1 MPFDGLVLY
10 KILREAKE
18 HLIGERIRNV
28 YQPVYYQVLLQLSK
42 NYLLFSLQNPSY
54 MLLLTEK
61 PDIPMEPAHFAQ
73 FLRKRIRNGRI
84 INIEQLGIDRLGFIE
99 IENFD
104 EERADKVSYKLYFE
118 LMGRNSNLIL
128 VNEEGNIEE
137 SYKHVHDEFRPILP
151 GNKFVPYYD
160 DSKLNILKDDIKV
173 LDDSFLNN
181 LMGFSKKSKD
191 FLKIIGI
198 EKALQDLQKPYLFFF
213 KDNNKFDAVAITPN
227 SFTYEKLSPSEAIL
241 KVFQERANQSRFL
254 EIQKYLEKIVNN
266 LIDRSEKTKDLILKD
281 LGEEKL
287 LEELETKGKLLQSYL
302 FKIKKGNKYIP
313 VIDWNTN
320 LEVVIEIDPLLSP
333 TQNLEKYYKEIK
345 RIKNKVEFAKK
356 RIKEVNN
363 ELEYLYQLLETI
375 TSAQDL
381 ETLIEIRE
389 EMKEQG
395 LIRETKKP
403 KREKKFETSYRKYE
417 YEGFEM
423 LVGKNNKQN
432 DDLTRS
438 ASREDIWLHTHE
450 IPGSHVIIK
459 SAGRDV
465 PEQVIKYAARIAATF
480 SKAKMSSNVAVDYTQ
495 RKNVWKPKGAKPG
508 MWLYE
513 NYETIIVEPLK
524 DIF

>member
-10 KILREAKE
+10 KVLREVKE
-18 HLIGERIRNV
+18 HVIGERIRNI
-28 YQPVYYQVLLQLSK
+28 YQPVYYQVLLQLSN

-54 MLLLTEK
+54 MLLLAEK

-84 INIEQLGIDRLGFIE
+84 LQVEQLGLDRLGFIE
-99 IENFD
+99 IESYDD
-104 EERADKVSYKLYFE
+104 ERSEKVIYKLYFE

-128 VNEEGNIEE
+128 VNEEGKIEE
-137 SYKHVHDEFRPILP
+137 AYKHVHDDFRPILP
-151 GNKFVPYYD
+151 GAKFIPYYD
-160 DSKLNILKDDIKV
+160 DSKLNILRDDVSI
-173 LDDSFLNN
+173 LADSFLNN

-191 FLKIIGI
+191 FLKIIGV
-198 EKALQDLQKPYLFFF
+198 EKAIQDLNDSHLYFF

-227 SFTYEKLSPSEAIL
+227 NYSYEKLTPSEAIL

-254 EIQKYLEKIVNN
+254 EIKRYLEKNVNN
-266 LIDRSEKTKDLILKD
+266 FIERSEKTKDLILKD
-281 LGEEKL
+281 LSEEEL

-302 FKIKKGNKYIP
+302 FKIKKGDKYLP
-313 VIDWNTN
+313 VIDWNSG
-320 LEVVIEIDPLLSP
+320 LEIVIEIDPLLSP
-333 TQNLEKYYKEIK
+333 TQNLEKYYKEVK
-345 RIKNKVEFAKK
+345 RIKKKVEFAKE
-356 RIKEVNN
+356 RIKEINN
-363 ELEYLYQLLETI
+363 ELDYLYQLLETI
-375 TSAQDL
+375 SSAQDI

-395 LIRETKKP
+395 LIRDTKKQQ
-403 KREKKFETSYRKYE
+403 RERKIKSTYRKFE
-417 YEGFEM
+417 YEGFEI

-459 SAGRDV
+459 SAGRQV
-465 PEQVIKYAARIAATF
+465 PEDVINYAAKIAATF

-513 NYETIIVEPLK
+513 NYETVIVEPLK
-524 DIF
+524 DML

>member
-1 MPFDGLVLY
+1 
-10 KILREAKE
+10 
-18 HLIGERIRNV
+18 
-28 YQPVYYQVLLQLSK
+28 
-42 NYLLFSLQNPSY
+42 
-54 MLLLTEK
+54 
-61 PDIPMEPAHFAQ
+61 
-73 FLRKRIRNGRI
+73 
-84 INIEQLGIDRLGFIE
+84 
-99 IENFD
+99 
-104 EERADKVSYKLYFE
+104 
-118 LMGRNSNLIL
+118 
-128 VNEEGNIEE
+128 
-137 SYKHVHDEFRPILP
+137 
-151 GNKFVPYYD
+151 
-160 DSKLNILKDDIKV
+160 
-173 LDDSFLNN
+173 
-181 LMGFSKKSKD
+181 
-191 FLKIIGI
+191 
-198 EKALQDLQKPYLFFF
+198 
-213 KDNNKFDAVAITPN
+213 
-227 SFTYEKLSPSEAIL
+227 
-241 KVFQERANQSRFL
+241 
-254 EIQKYLEKIVNN
+254 
-266 LIDRSEKTKDLILKD
+266 
-281 LGEEKL
+281 
-287 LEELETKGKLLQSYL
+287 
-302 FKIKKGNKYIP
+302 
-313 VIDWNTN
+313 WNTN

-345 RIKNKVEFAKK
+345 RIKNKVEFAKE
-356 RIKEVNN
+356 RVKEVNN

-417 YEGFEM
+417 YEGFEI

-459 SAGRDV
+459 SAGRAV
-465 PEQVIKYAARIAATF
+465 PEQGIKYAARIAATF